1 MNSSMEQKQAP
12 SEYQANLEMLMQTP
26 VFSRLS
32 LEPLKLLAYFC
43 KREVF
48 KAGEIIFR
56 QEEPDANAYIIIEG
70 KARLVRESTEEET
83 VGEFG
88 ENDLIGGM
96 TLFYEMKR
104 LFTLKAETKVS
115 CLMLSRDRFQ
125 KTLEQFPEIAHKMFE
140 AIVRNVYEWESR
152 FVSDHGL
159 KCAQCRGML
168 GVSLL

>member
-1 MNSSMEQKQAP
+1 MEQKQAP
-12 SEYQANLEMLMQTP
+12 SEYQANLEILMQTP
-26 VFSRLS
+26 GFSRLP

-56 QEEPDANAYIIIEG
+56 QDEPDANAYLIIDG
-70 KARLVRESTEEET
+70 KAKLVREGTDEEPI
-83 VGEFG
+83 GEFG

-96 TLFYEMKR
+96 TLFYEIKR
-104 LFTLKAETKVS
+104 LFTLKAESKVS

-125 KTLEQFPEIAHKMFE
+125 KTLEQFPDIAHKMFE

-152 FVSDHGL
+152 FVAEHGL

-168 GVSLL
+168 GVSLI